1 MPQLEAEPT
10 KEQLI
15 AKIKNKDSR
24 DNPFELV
31 DDVKKL
37 IELGYGE
44 SLFERSQLALIGR
57 DENVQSRW
65 KGVVQSLET
74 WLPEGLEAEENR
86 VAHLRS
92 FYRVGLAFRFDRVE
106 NLSGI
111 LERLSKYVATEPPK
125 TITLTRPAGGLL
137 IKSAHSQAK
146 TSATQEPS
154 AESREKSAKPKIEM
168 GYCSLAKLGSPHNE
182 DAVYLNTWLGLA
194 ALFDGEDDPNI
205 ASLAR
210 DSLVDI
216 LQNARRNPDFFK
228 NFKKNPDMNP
238 VLAAINKDLLSKELP
253 GKTSVTIAT
262 LIDYNP
268 EKRLYSYSVGNIG
281 KTRCYVFRTSE
292 DYLKKESQENA
303 LNMVDENDIPLPQYE
318 QSYYKHRRYTIQ
330 QLNENFAITDRNKFI
345 TIAQQGDLL
354 LLLSEGV
361 YLNLN
366 RIQIEEVT
374 RDGLKEGWSSEQIT
388 ATLTLKAHRV
398 AEIGK
403 EKRGELAD
411 ATAIAL
417 KLK

>member
-1 MPQLEAEPT
+1 MPELEAEPT

-15 AKIKNKDSR
+15 ARIKDKDTR
-24 DNPFELV
+24 DNPFDLV
-31 DDVKKL
+31 GDVKRL

-44 SLFERSQLALIGR
+44 SILERSQLALIGR

-65 KGVVQSLET
+65 KGVVESLET

-92 FYRVGLAFRFDRVE
+92 FYRVGCVFRFDRVD

-137 IKSAHSQAK
+137 IKPAHSEAK
-146 TSATQEPS
+146 TFSTPEPIV
-154 AESREKSAKPKIEM
+154 ESREKSAKPKIEM
-168 GYCSLAKLGSPHNE
+168 GYCSLAKLGSSYNE

-194 ALFDGEDDPNI
+194 ALFDGENDPNV

-216 LQNARRNPDFFK
+216 LQNARRNPDFFE

-238 VLAAINKDLLSKELP
+238 VLTAINKDLLSQKLP
-253 GKTSVTIAT
+253 GETSATIAA

-268 EKRLYSYSVGNIG
+268 EKRLYLFSVGNVG
-281 KTRCYVFRTSE
+281 KTRCYVFRSSE
-292 DYLKKESQENA
+292 NHLKKESREDA

-318 QSYYKHRRYTIQ
+318 QSYYKHRRFVIQ
-330 QLNENFAITDRNKFI
+330 QLNENFAITEKNKFI
-345 TIAQQGDLL
+345 IRARQGDLL

-366 RIQIEEVT
+366 RIQIEEVI
-374 RDGLKEGWSSEQIT
+374 RDGLKEGWSSDQIT

-398 AEIGK
+398 VEIGK